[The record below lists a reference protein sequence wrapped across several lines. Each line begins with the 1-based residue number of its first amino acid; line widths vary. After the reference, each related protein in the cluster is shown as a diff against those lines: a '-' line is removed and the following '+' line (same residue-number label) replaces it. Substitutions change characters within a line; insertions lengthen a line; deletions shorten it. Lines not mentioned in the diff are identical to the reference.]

1 MLAQYQSVRSLF
13 GDKVLTSEDF
23 LKCVSFD
30 PLPEDLPTSMLQL
43 SCQHHFETFIKNV
56 ESGTVDFTTKG
67 RKLKLE
73 DVFKFCTGGHQPGRD
88 LESEKKIVVSFQL
101 SPLRSLPRPIAR
113 TCFRKLI
120 LSSMTPSAESMEKL
134 MVESICNGG
143 SFSMA

>member
-1 MLAQYQSVRSLF
+1 MAQYKSVRSLF

-30 PLPEDLPTSMLQL
+30 PLHEDLATSMLQL
-43 SCQHHFETFIKNV
+43 SCQKHFETFIKNV
-56 ESGTVDFTTKG
+56 ESGTVAFPTKG

-73 DVFKFCTGGHQPGRD
+73 DVFQFCTGDRQPGRD

-101 SPLRSLPRPIAR
+101 SPLRSLPRPQVR

-120 LSSMTPSAESMEKL
+120 LSLTTSAESMENL
-134 MVESICNGG
+134 LIESICNGG
-143 SFSMA
+143 SFSLA